1 MCASDK
7 RRMGRVAPLSAM
19 GVLLTGLGVWALGHA
34 PRPSDAGEGDDQ
46 TGSAPAHAL
55 THPHAQPSP
64 TPGARALL
72 EGKPMDV
79 NAATREELV
88 LLPRIGPKLAERIE
102 QDRREHGDFVRL
114 EELARVPGV
123 VQRTVERL
131 RGLLCAGEGCSEK

>member
-1 MCASDK
+1 ME
-7 RRMGRVAPLSAM
+7 RVAPLSAM

-34 PRPSDAGEGDDQ
+34 PRPSDAVEGAEQ
-46 TGSAPAHAL
+46 AGPAPVHAVAHLEA
-55 THPHAQPSP
+55 PPSP

-88 LLPRIGPKLAERIE
+88 LLPRVGPKLAERIE

-114 EELARVPGV
+114 EELSRVPGV
-123 VQRTVERL
+123 GKRTVERL
-131 RGLLCAGEGCSEK
+131 RGLLCAGEECSDKSK